1 MQEIINKAIAHIT
14 NQMMQNQ
21 DDSAIVAIEEYL
33 TDICKNEVIASKL
46 LNEEKTL
53 KGALKAIENRA
64 RKIQKN
70 NRACIGPWEE
80 IIREGKNQH
89 HCVGSY
95 VDKVADR
102 NSNIFFIRKAGE
114 IDKACHG
121 YLCELYRN
129 WGVKYRRL

>member
-70 NRACIGPWEE
+70 KRACVGPWEGFAIVE
-80 IIREGKNQH
+80 KYYSITEE
-89 HCVGSY
+89 
-95 VDKVADR
+95 DKQAS
-102 NSNIFFIRKAGE
+102 NSSKSKKDMDL
-114 IDKACHG
+114 ID
-121 YLCELYRN
+121 
-129 WGVKYRRL
+129 VMDFM